1 MSNVINELKWNTADN
16 LGVAPSLDSIRRPGH
31 YAAFSPLGLPDG
43 NYHIIVMKGLQ
54 QGPGS
59 HNVKQVA
66 YDATSPTI
74 LTRHFNG
81 STWSGWAGAGGGSG
95 SVVDLAPGNRTTNGL
110 DLVASNDIGDGA
122 AATLPLA
129 TGSLAGL
136 LSGADKAK
144 LDSLPPGFVGVYA
157 SLAAL
162 QTAIPTSTNGY
173 YATLLNAGTD
183 PTFAVWDSDGPAWV
197 EVAQVTVGTTNLT
210 LSTDATTVTI
220 LSDTGTDATI
230 GGATA
235 HTGGLSGTGGVA
247 GVMTAADKTVIA
259 NIRVFNVL
267 NYGAVSGGS
276 GNAAANRAAF
286 EAAIVAA
293 AAVGG
298 GLIYAPRGTYYISY
312 GGSASVGGIRL
323 RDNMTLAGDGI
334 GNTVIKCADIGNND
348 LAGLVRTQSGVV
360 NQNITVRD
368 LTIDGN
374 KAEQTGWANI
384 ICFFAGVTPDDRVN
398 KDKDIWCINVECK
411 NGKNGTTGSSNLSRG
426 YGFDPHEVV
435 ERFAAVNCI
444 AHDCE
449 RDGFVLDGVED
460 FSLVGCKSWDNGRH
474 GFNFI
479 TGTYRGHVQACHA
492 WNNVDNNYVVQGD
505 SHTINFVGCSSR
517 GSGENGWRIR
527 RGATVINTF
536 ISMVGCTIATSA
548 RNGLQLTG
556 AAHNFISGNL
566 FIDNSQLTHN
576 TYFDISLDEDDGDTL
591 VFTGANKNIIA
602 NNHAVALSA
611 NKTKAAYREDDAATA
626 PPYENVYSWNHAY
639 GQVSGKYDNG
649 IGNTSKLIDHGYLT
663 VYDAAGH
670 GVVGDGST
678 NNGTALRALVDLVEA
693 RGGGEIVLPPGIVL
707 ASGTGTA
714 SQGVVALPS
723 NVHLRGSAMGTTTLR
738 AIDPVNNSITGI
750 VRTKSGVSN
759 SYITVRDLKIDA
771 QTCTGTGDITAL
783 YVGGTTDS
791 FIFFDDLEVAGGQN
805 GTGVTGYGARV
816 TATASEV
823 HFNNIYAHNNE
834 QDNIYIDGA
843 AGVSVSRSLLLS
855 AGRHNLN
862 ISNGAL
868 NVRVGDTAI
877 VSAATNNV
885 FISEDAYDIALDA
898 CSISS
903 AGQDGVRVRRGPT
916 RANTRVRVSNTK
928 IALSG
933 RDGISFAGSQENS
946 VTGCTFDRNGTA
958 TNNTYA
964 DVSFELDGTYNTTK
978 AETNYCAG
986 NVHLVAT
993 AGNKIDYLYAERTA
1007 AGSNNVV
1014 LWNHVVGT
1022 PASSNYLLAAASTTI
1037 FRDHTSGVAAGGS
1050 DNQFQYNNG
1059 GALGG
1064 DAGLTV
1070 DETNHRPVAVNG
1082 VVLGAPGSI
1091 VAPTAGQVMPVAAV
1105 RGSSIGLP
1113 AYVSARRHLLQNAMF
1128 DRCVGMFL
1136 PSSAGTTGQGINVAY
1151 TGTAT
1156 VASVAST
1163 NKATSIR
1170 RVNVA
1175 ATAAASSAAGV
1186 TQNSRNMWRGNA
1198 AGLGG
1203 FTISLMFSFPVT
1215 LTTPRFFAGLAPA
1228 STGIIGDAAN
1238 PSASINIFGVG
1249 IDVGQTT
1256 LRLMTNDGTGTA
1268 VMTDLGA
1275 DYPVTAGSFYE
1286 FFAHAE
1292 PNGSNIQWYI
1302 RRLDSA
1308 FETGGT
1314 VSADM
1319 PASGTFLAMQIGVDT
1334 ATTNEAASIDFYHM
1348 YFEVPVL

>member
-54 QGPGS
+54 QGPGA

-81 STWSGWAGAGGGSG
+81 ATWSGWAGAGGGSG

-110 DLVASNDIGDGA
+110 DLVATNDIGDGA

-276 GNAAANRAAF
+276 GNAAANRTAF

-492 WNNVDNNYVVQGD
+492 WNNVGNNYVVQGD

-548 RNGLQLTG
+548 SNGLQLTG

-566 FIDNSQLTHN
+566 FIDNSQLAHN

-591 VFTGANKNIIA
+591 TFTGATKNIVA
-602 NNHAVALSA
+602 NNYAVALSA
-611 NKTKAAYREDDAATA
+611 NKTKAAYREDDAASV
-626 PPYENVYSWNHAY
+626 PPTNNTYMWNNAD
-639 GQVSGKYDNG
+639 GQVRGKYDNG
-649 IGNTSKLIDHGYLT
+649 ISATSKIIDHGYLT
-663 VYDAAGH
+663 IYDVTGH
-670 GVVGDGST
+670 GIVGDGST
-678 NNGTALRALVDLVEA
+678 DNGTKLRTLVNLVEA
-693 RGGGEIVLPPGIVL
+693 RGGGVLYFPDGEYL

-714 SQGVVALPS
+714 SQGVIALPS
-723 NVHLRGSAMGTTTLR
+723 NVHLKGSGFGSVIT
-738 AIDPVNNSITGI
+738 AIDPVNNTLTGI
-750 VRTKSGVSN
+750 IRTKSGVSN
-759 SYITVRDLKIDA
+759 ENISVSDLTIFA
-771 QTCTGTGDITAL
+771 QTGTGTGDITSL
-783 YVGGTTDS
+783 YVGGSADTR
-791 FIFFDDLEVAGGQN
+791 IFFNRLRVLGAQN
-805 GTGVTGYGARV
+805 GTSNAGYGVRV
-816 TATASEV
+816 TSSANGVYMNEV
-823 HFNNIYAHNNE
+823 MVEGAE
-834 QDNIYIDGA
+834 RDNVYIDGA
-843 AGVSVSRSLLLS
+843 QNVRMTSMFMDA

-862 ISNGAL
+862 ISNGATQVAL
-868 NVRVGDTAI
+868 ADSTLAGAT
-877 VSAATNNV
+877 TNNV
-885 FISEDAYDIALDA
+885 FVSEDAAVIQITNNVIRL
-898 CSISS
+898 
-903 AGQDGVRVRRGPT
+903 AGEDGIRVRRGAT
-916 RANTRVRVSNTK
+916 VADTRVDIKSNLIET
-928 IALSG
+928 SG
-933 RDGISFAGSQENS
+933 RDGISFAGCAKNTVVSNTFSANGS
-946 VTGCTFDRNGTA
+946 V
-958 TNNTYA
+958 TNNTYS
-964 DVSFELDGTYNTTK
+964 DVSFELDSTYNTTR
-978 AETNYCAG
+978 ALDNFCTANT
-986 NVHLVAT
+986 HLIPAS
-993 AGNKIDYLYAERTA
+993 GNKIDYAYAERTN
-1007 AGSNNVV
+1007 AGDTNLV
-1014 LWNHVVGT
+1014 LFNYINGT
-1022 PASSNYLLAAASTTI
+1022 PGTSNYLLASASTTV
-1037 FRDHTSGVAAGGS
+1037 FRDHTSAVAAGGS
-1050 DNQFQYNNG
+1050 DNQVQYNNG

-1064 DAGLTV
+1064 NAGLTI
-1070 DETNHRPVAVNG
+1070 DEANNRPVAVNG
-1082 VVLGAPGSI
+1082 VVVGAPASI
-1091 VAPTAGQVMPVAAV
+1091 VAPTAGQLAPVAAV
-1105 RGSSIGLP
+1105 RGSSIALP

-1136 PSSAGTTGQGINVAY
+1136 PSSTGTTGQGINVAY

-1175 ATAAASSAAGV
+1175 AAAAASSAAGV

-1203 FTISLMFSFPVT
+1203 FTISLMFSFPTT

-1228 STGIIGDAAN
+1228 SSGIIGDAAD

-1249 IDVGQTT
+1249 VDEGQTT
-1256 LRLMTNDGTGTA
+1256 LRLMTNDGTGA
-1268 VMTDLGA
+1268 AALTDLGA
-1275 DYPVTAGSFYE
+1275 NYPVTAGAFYE

-1319 PASGTFLAMQIGVDT
+1319 PASGTFLALQIGVDT